1 MFKMYKLAFKISKHT
16 KQAAAHYKTP
26 LDKPVQVPIGGM
38 DLEPQ
43 VLDVIHSLH
52 KSAIYLLATTDE
64 VSANVLM
71 SYFNVYLNDMGK
83 LDDIKNNVKR
93 EEGNSPWDI

>member
-1 MFKMYKLAFKISKHT
+1 MLKMYKLAFKISKHT

-26 LDKPVQVPIGGM
+26 LYKPVQVAIGGIQ
-38 DLEPQ
+38 LEPQ

-64 VSANVLM
+64 VAALTLM
-71 SYFNVYLNDMGK
+71 SYFSTYIDDMGK
-83 LDDIKNNVKR
+83 LDDIKNDVKR
-93 EEGNSPWDI
+93 QEGGNLWDI